1 MNKLTTMHDFT
12 HVETIYISE
21 IRTIRVKLK
30 RNYIASDEMALQT
43 IGRPQDVYQILK
55 AIFATLDEDRE
66 HLILLILDLGQN
78 IRGYKV
84 ITSGGQNYAIIDL
97 KVIFRNALLL
107 GASAII
113 LAHNHP
119 SGKRSFSDPDLDVTE
134 KVVQAGQLFDIE
146 VLDHIIYTP
155 DDGYTS
161 LKEVAPFVFKGD
173 AT

>member
-1 MNKLTTMHDFT
+1 MKKLTNIHDFT
-12 HVETIYISE
+12 HVETIYNQE
-21 IRTIRVKLK
+21 LHTIRVKLK
-30 RNYIASDEMALQT
+30 RNYIASDEVALQT
-43 IGRPQDVYQILK
+43 IRRPYDVYQILK
-55 AIFATLDEDRE
+55 TIFATLDEDRE

-78 IRGYKV
+78 IQGYKV

-107 GASAII
+107 GASGII

-119 SGKRSFSDPDLDVTE
+119 SGKRSFSDPDLDLTE
-134 KVVQAGQLFDIE
+134 KVVQTGQLLEIE

-161 LKEVAPFVFKGD
+161 LKEVAPFIFKVG
-173 AT
+173 